1 MVHSVD
7 GDDDGDEV
15 DSDVLHNSTSVEI
28 NSDPSKSLVDA
39 PRNCFTSM
47 GGVADSL
54 TSEGHE
60 LADTSL

>member
-1 MVHSVD
+1 MVHSDD

-15 DSDVLHNSTSVEI
+15 DSDVLHNSILVP
-28 NSDPSKSLVDA
+28 DPSKSPVHA
-39 PRNCFTSM
+39 ARNCLTSM
-47 GGVADSL
+47 EGVADLL